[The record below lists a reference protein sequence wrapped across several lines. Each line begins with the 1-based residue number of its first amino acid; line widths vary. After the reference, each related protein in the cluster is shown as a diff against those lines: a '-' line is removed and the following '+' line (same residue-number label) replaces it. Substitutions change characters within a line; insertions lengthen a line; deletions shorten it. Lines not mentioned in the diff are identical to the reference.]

1 MSTKGSASNLQEAM
15 KNLSAAWHQV
25 KEEWRDA
32 KSVEFEQKYIES
44 LPRDVAQAIGAMEEV
59 DALLKKVRR
68 DCE

>member
-15 KNLSAAWHQV
+15 KSLFIAWAQV

-32 KSVEFEQKYIES
+32 KSLEFEEKYIES
-44 LPRDVAQAIGAMEEV
+44 LPRDVSQAIEAMEEV
-59 DALLKKVRR
+59 DTLLKKVRR

>member
-15 KNLSAAWHQV
+15 KNLAVAWQQV

-32 KSVEFEQKYIES
+32 KSMEFEEKYIES
-44 LPRDVAQAIGAMEEV
+44 LPRDVSQAIEAMAEV
-59 DALLKKVRR
+59 DTLLRKVRR

>member
-15 KNLSAAWHQV
+15 KNLAVAWAQV

-32 KSVEFEQKYIES
+32 KSIEFEEKYIEN
-44 LPRDVAQAIGAMEEV
+44 LPRDVSQAIEAMQEV
-59 DALLKKVRR
+59 ATLLKKVRR